1 MTEDDPLGPLD
12 PEFAAQFR
20 RDDRRPPC
28 QLYLISPLDV

>member
-1 MTEDDPLGPLD
+1 MTEDDPLGPPD

-28 QLYLISPLDV
+28 